1 MFGLRL
7 DIQSDLVDQTEFWTD
22 LEYKTKRLSSLEKF
36 MQIRT
41 QTEVWSKDKVWSI
54 LSSHPLFSVTVVV
67 WCRLKCIAS
76 SSWRCQPGVLLVACL
91 LSGNGYGFVTKLT
104 ERFRDHALNFWPNSQ
119 TSILNRWLQQWRHLV
134 NVNKLYRA
142 RLVASGTIC
151 LLFLHLV
158 VWILILNVISISVV
172 EYIHCWRL
180 PTLCCID
187 QLCLAVKS
195 STRPVGG
202 GGQSRLMP
210 LPGFILVW
218 PLTFSILIV
227 LTQRAFTVVR
237 TCNVWLKFFR

>member
-1 MFGLRL
+1 MYRLIQLEMPARCLVGGMSVARKRLRL
-7 DIQSDLVDQTEFWTD
+7 RH
-22 LEYKTKRLSSLEKF
+22 KTY
-36 MQIRT
+36 T
-41 QTEVWSKDKVWSI
+41 
-54 LSSHPLFSVTVVV
+54 TV
-67 WCRLKCIAS
+67 
-76 SSWRCQPGVLLVACL
+76 
-91 LSGNGYGFVTKLT
+91 
-104 ERFRDHALNFWPNSQ
+104 HAVNFWPNSQ
-119 TSILNRWLQQWRHLV
+119 TSILNRWLQQWRHL
-134 NVNKLYRA
+134 VNKLYRA

-172 EYIHCWRL
+172 EYIYCWRI

-227 LTQRAFTVVR
+227 FDTTGIYCSSYLQRLVEVFQIVLEKSRR
-237 TCNVWLKFFR
+237 TIFSWRISTSCDLDLWPPDL